1 MRPQSQAG
9 GPQTNGYKMALSTQ
23 AAADM
28 RRAHGSRVGDA
39 FPHVDAAPV
48 QQRDRFGSQHHH
60 AVVPLAQLVQQ
71 SCFGW
76 DESRAAALMHERIE
90 QDAIFDGG
98 LTVADP
104 PEGIVVERCK
114 DIDSSG

>member
-1 MRPQSQAG
+1 
-9 GPQTNGYKMALSTQ
+9 
-23 AAADM
+23 M